1 MSKKD
6 FKAGMVAGAKPF
18 EVKIREVQ
26 NANIAALQK
35 LASETSNEVGELIGI
50 AEEHELLLNYKW
62 KQECKLE
69 SFAEKSILIG
79 FLLFA
84 IDEISNEEPSDPQ
97 RHFLNSMYKY
107 FKLNISSLFSK
118 KIDISYLSNNND
130 VAFQK
135 LLYLLVCVY
144 FYLENENFEF
154 IESNPE
160 VFDYFNVSPKD
171 RKDIQDL
178 IAERAGYFDFNLL
191 FAPNEEEISEDIPQE
206 EEDNTVGCNLPE
218 NLEEVA
224 YDELFLVKAGEETVV
239 HDKKVYIK
247 ANFQVNGKLTFQ
259 NCRILIDTND
269 GSSQLNVDKSG
280 AASLS
285 KKTDCQINVTSTG
298 TLVFDNCEFLNQK
311 QIEKYF
317 IQLNDGYESHGKLI
331 FKHCSILDCW
341 MLAGFKGCSH
351 DDYEIEISK
360 SIIKFSNDFKPTH
373 RSEDKALFD
382 TCKLSL
388 IDSEVEGALS
398 EDTFLYSLKASKCK
412 FTNCSEL
419 FSGHDQEISDSN
431 FYSCEKLG
439 TPSLIA
445 NCFFYK
451 CKNIFE
457 ISFSSEKMII
467 KESKFEEC
475 ENQIIDIDCFGSVS
489 VESCEFRNI
498 KQTVSYVNMFS
509 ANPIEAE
516 LKIENCV
523 FDNVSLSENGAI
535 ARNPDSLSKVKS
547 WSGSISGCT
556 FNNITRKESEKN
568 ESGVISRLIFNRKQ
582 PVIKQKSYYKG
593 MFGKEHDYT
602 AYYITDCIGLDGL
615 L

>member
-35 LASETSNEVGELIGI
+35 LASETSNEVGELIDI

-69 SFAEKSILIG
+69 SQAEKSILIG
-79 FLLFA
+79 FLIYI
-84 IDEISNEEPSDPQ
+84 IDEISNGEPSSTQKD
-97 RHFLNSMYKY
+97 FLNSIYRY
-107 FKLNISSLFSK
+107 LKLNLNGLFSK
-118 KIDISYLSNNND
+118 KIQISCLSNNND
-130 VAFQK
+130 LAFQK
-135 LLYLLVCVY
+135 LLYLLTCVY
-144 FYLENENFEF
+144 FYLENENFGF
-154 IESNPE
+154 IEDNPE
-160 VFDYFNVSPKD
+160 IFDYFNVSPKD

-178 IAERAGYFDFNLL
+178 IAERTGYFDFNSL
-191 FAPNEEEISEDIPQE
+191 FAPTEEEIIEDAAQ
-206 EEDNTVGCNLPE
+206 EEDNSAAGCNLPE
-218 NLEEVA
+218 QLAEESF
-224 YDELFLVKAGEETVV
+224 DELFLVKAGEEMVV

-247 ANFQVNGKLTFQ
+247 ANFQINGKLTFQ
-259 NCRILIDTND
+259 NCRMIFDTGD
-269 GSSQLNVDKSG
+269 SQ
-280 AASLS
+280 
-285 KKTDCQINVTSTG
+285 IHVTSTG
-298 TLVFDNCEFLNQK
+298 TLVFENCEFLAQK

-331 FKHCSILDCW
+331 FKHCSILNCW
-341 MLAGFKGCSH
+341 MLAGFNGCSH

-373 RSEDKALFD
+373 HSEFKKLFD
-382 TCKLSL
+382 AHKLSL

-398 EDTFLYSLKASKCK
+398 YNTFVSLKASKCK
-412 FTNCSEL
+412 FTNCSEI
-419 FSGHDQEISDSN
+419 FDTTGQCEISDSN

-439 TPSLIA
+439 GPLLIA
-445 NCFFYK
+445 NCFFYR
-451 CKNIFE
+451 CKNIFTLRH
-457 ISFSSEKMII
+457 SLSSKTII

-475 ENQIIDIDCFGSVS
+475 ENQIIDIDCFGSVL

-498 KQTVSYVNMFS
+498 KQTVSYGNMFS
-509 ANPIEAE
+509 AEPIEAE
-516 LKIENCV
+516 LRIKNCV
-523 FDNVSLSENGAI
+523 FDNVSLSEKGAI

-556 FNNITRKESEKN
+556 FNNITRKDSEKN
-568 ESGVISRLIFNRKQ
+568 ESGVISWLINKKQ

-602 AYYITDCIGLDGL
+602 AYYISDCIGLDGL